1 MPVRS
6 KSSRRWLDEH
16 VNDPFVKQAKK
27 EGLRSRAA
35 FKLREIQ
42 EKHKLIKSGMHI
54 LELGAA
60 PGGWTEELAQWVG
73 EKGHVF
79 AIDLLEMDPIYNVT
93 ILQGDIQEEAVFADL
108 KERMGVQGVDAV
120 FSDMAPNTTGLPS
133 VDAARAAGLLE
144 MAEDTAFQLLKTG
157 GCFCTKAFHGQGFD
171 AMVKTL
177 RSKYAKV
184 LVFKPK
190 ASRPR
195 SKEVYI
201 IAKDKRG

>member
-1 MPVRS
+1 MAARS

-16 VNDPFVKQAKK
+16 VNDPYVKQAKK

-35 FKLREIQ
+35 YKIREIQ
-42 EKHKLIKSGMHI
+42 EKHELVKPGMWI

-60 PGGWTEELAQWVG
+60 PGGWTEELAKWVG

-79 AIDLLEMDPIYNVT
+79 AIDLLAMDPIYNVT
-93 ILQGDIQEEAVFADL
+93 ILQGDIQEEAPFADL
-108 KERMGVQGVDAV
+108 QERIGVHGVDAV
-120 FSDMAPNTTGLPS
+120 FSDMAPNATGLPN
-133 VDAARAAGLLE
+133 VDAARAAGLLQ
-144 MAEDTAFQLLKTG
+144 MAEDTAEQLLKPG

-177 RSKYAKV
+177 RAKYAKV
-184 LVFKPK
+184 LVYKPK

>member
-1 MPVRS
+1 MPTRS

-16 VNDPFVKQAKK
+16 MNDPYVKQAKK

-35 FKLREIQ
+35 YKLREIQ
-42 EKHKLIKSGMHI
+42 EKHQLTKPGMWV

-60 PGGWTEELAQWVG
+60 PGGWTEDIAKWVG

-79 AIDLLEMDPIYNVT
+79 AIDLLAMDPIYNVT
-93 ILQGDIQEEAVFADL
+93 VIKGDIQDNEVFADL
-108 KERMGVQGVDAV
+108 QKRIGEHGVDVV
-120 FSDMAPNTTGLPS
+120 FSDMAPNISGVPA
-133 VDAARAAGLLE
+133 VDAARAAGLLQ
-144 MAEDTAFQLLKTG
+144 MAEDVAEHLLKPG
-157 GCFCTKAFHGQGFD
+157 GAFCTKAFHGQGFD
-171 AMVKTL
+171 AMVRTL

-184 LVFKPK
+184 SVYKPK

-195 SKEVYI
+195 SKEVYL

>member
-1 MPVRS
+1 MSTRS

-16 VNDPFVKQAKK
+16 INCPYVKQAKK

-35 FKLREIQ
+35 FKIKEIQ
-42 EKHKLIKSGMHI
+42 EKHKLVLPGMWV

-60 PGGWTEELAQWVG
+60 PGGWTEEVARWVG

-79 AIDLLEMDPIYNVT
+79 AIDLLPMDPIYNVT
-93 ILQGDIQEEAVFADL
+93 ISQGDIQDQDTFADL
-108 KERMGVQGVDAV
+108 QKRMGEQGVDLV
-120 FSDMAPNTTGLPS
+120 LSDMAPNMSGLGT
-133 VDAARAAGLLE
+133 VDAAKSAALLAI
-144 MAEDTAFQLLKTG
+144 AEDTADQCLKMG
-157 GCFCTKAFHGQGFD
+157 GTFCTKAFHGEGFD

-177 RSKYAKV
+177 RIKYAKV
-184 LVFKPK
+184 SVYKPK
-190 ASRPR
+190 ASRAR

>member
-1 MPVRS
+1 MAVRS

-16 VNDPFVKQAKK
+16 ANDPYVKQAKK

-35 FKLREIQ
+35 YKIREIQ
-42 EKHKLIKSGMHI
+42 EKHKLVKPGMFI

-60 PGGWTEELAQWVG
+60 PGGWTEELAKWVG

-79 AIDLLEMDPIYNVT
+79 AIDLLPMDPIYNT
-93 ILQGDIQEEAVFADL
+93 TLLQGDIQDQATFADL
-108 KERMGVQGVDAV
+108 QERIGAQGVDV
-120 FSDMAPNTTGLPS
+120 IFSDMAPNATGLPS
-133 VDAARAAGLLE
+133 VDAARSAGLLQ
-144 MAEDTAFQLLKTG
+144 MAEDTAAHLLKPG

-177 RSKYAKV
+177 RAKYAKV
-184 LVFKPK
+184 LVYKPK

>member
-1 MPVRS
+1 MAARS

-16 VNDPFVKQAKK
+16 VNDPYVKQAKK

-35 FKLREIQ
+35 YKIREIQ
-42 EKHKLIKSGMHI
+42 EKHHLIKPGMFI

-60 PGGWTEELAQWVG
+60 PGGWTVELAKWVG

-79 AIDLLEMDPIYNVT
+79 AIDLLPMDPIYNT
-93 ILQGDIQEEAVFADL
+93 TLLQGDIQDQTTFADL
-108 KERMGVQGVDAV
+108 QERIGAQGVDAI
-120 FSDMAPNTTGLPS
+120 FSDMAPNATGLPS
-133 VDAARAAGLLE
+133 VDAARAAGLLQ
-144 MAEDTAFQLLKTG
+144 MAEDTAEHLLKPG

-177 RSKYAKV
+177 RAKYAKV
-184 LVFKPK
+184 LVYKPK

>member
-1 MPVRS
+1 MPARS

-16 VNDPFVKQAKK
+16 VNDPYVKQAKK

-35 FKLREIQ
+35 YKLREIQ
-42 EKHKLIKSGMHI
+42 EKHQLVKPGMKI

-60 PGGWTEELAQWVG
+60 PGGWTEELAKWVG
-73 EKGHVF
+73 EKGQVF
-79 AIDLLEMDPIYNVT
+79 AIDLLPMDPIYKVT
-93 ILQGDIQEEAVFADL
+93 IVQGDIQDNEVFADL
-108 KERMGVQGVDAV
+108 QRRLGEHGLDVV
-120 FSDMAPNTTGLPS
+120 FSDMAPNISGLPT
-133 VDAARAAGLLE
+133 VDATRAAGLLE
-144 MAEDTAFQLLKTG
+144 MAEDTADQLLKPG

-177 RSKYAKV
+177 REKYAKV
-184 LVFKPK
+184 SIYKPK

-201 IAKDKRG
+201 IAKEKRG